1 MKIMTSS
8 APATCTAALVLMC
21 NFLLSAC
28 QTAPAGDA
36 LYQELGGMEGIT
48 EITDNFIY
56 EIGFD
61 ENIVRHFQETNLDRF
76 REKFIEQVCEVSGG
90 PCTYSGDS
98 MVEVHTNMNVTE
110 AEFNRTVDL
119 LVAAMNRSGIPHP
132 VQNQLLARL
141 APTRPD
147 IIYK

>member
-1 MKIMTSS
+1 MIAMRLNSKIVF
-8 APATCTAALVLMC
+8 ALV
-21 NFLLSAC
+21 FLLALPAC
-28 QTAPAGDA
+28 QTTPVGDT
-36 LYQELGGMEGIT
+36 LYNELGGMEGISR
-48 EITDNFIY
+48 ITDNFIY

-61 ENIVRHFQETNLDRF
+61 ENIVQHFQETNLERF
-76 REKFIEQVCEVSGG
+76 REKFIEQICEVSGG

-98 MVEVHTNMNVTE
+98 MVEVHTKMNVTE

-119 LVAAMNRSGIPHP
+119 LIAAMERSHIPHR

>member
-1 MKIMTSS
+1 MNASVHPII
-8 APATCTAALVLMC
+8 AAILFVC
-21 NFLLSAC
+21 SVLLSAC
-28 QTAPAGDA
+28 HTTPSGSS
-36 LYQELGGMEGIT
+36 LYQDLGGMEGIT
-48 EITDNFIY
+48 DITNNFIY

-76 REKFIEQVCEVSGG
+76 RDKFIEQVCEVSGG
-90 PCTYSGDS
+90 PCTYSGDT
-98 MVEVHTNMNVTE
+98 MLDVHTKMNVTE

-119 LVAAMNRSGIPHP
+119 LIAAMNRSGIPHR

-141 APTRPD
+141 APTRAD

>member
-1 MKIMTSS
+1 
-8 APATCTAALVLMC
+8 
-21 NFLLSAC
+21 
-28 QTAPAGDA
+28 
-36 LYQELGGMEGIT
+36 MEGIT

-90 PCTYSGDS
+90 PCTYSGDT
-98 MVEVHTNMNVTE
+98 MLDVHTKMNVTE

-119 LVAAMNRSGIPHP
+119 LVAAMNRSRVPHR

-141 APTRPD
+141 APTRED

>member
-1 MKIMTSS
+1 MNASTHPLI
-8 APATCTAALVLMC
+8 AAILMVC
-21 NFLLSAC
+21 SWLLSAC
-28 QTAPAGDA
+28 HTAPTGSS

-48 EITDNFIY
+48 DITNNFIY

-90 PCTYSGDS
+90 PCTYSGDT
-98 MVEVHTNMNVTE
+98 MLDVHTKMNVTE

-119 LVAAMNRSGIPHP
+119 LVAAMNRSGIPHR